1 MTDPDPAALEAA
13 ILRALEEAGL
23 AGLCLEG
30 RIEVA
35 AAEVR
40 RLRPDWPPDEAL
52 ALVREVAGLR

>member
-1 MTDPDPAALEAA
+1 MSENGPAALEAA
-13 ILRALEEAGL
+13 VLRALEEAGL

-40 RLRPDWPPDEAL
+40 RLRPDWPAEDAL
-52 ALVREVAGLR
+52 ALVREVAGIR